1 MKILLVS
8 LLVKSHFIGLLA
20 SPVSQVYD
28 EYYDEEYDEYGSPPS
43 GGSPPPEYD
52 QYNADY
58 EDFDADKMCILPPE
72 LDNVGE
78 ESLLIAPTTIL

>member
-1 MKILLVS
+1 MKFLLF
-8 LLVKSHFIGLLA
+8 LLVKKCLFLGLLA